1 MAPQAGAMIS
11 TDVNTIASIIQLAVT
26 PVFLLA
32 GVAGILN
39 VLAARLARVVDRARK
54 LESDF
59 PTADRE
65 VQDAE
70 LKELAILDRRM
81 AFCHWAIGFCTAGA
95 LLVCVVVMVLF
106 IADIVALEFAVPV
119 SLLFIAAMLSVIVG
133 LLLFLA
139 EVTVAT
145 RWVRVSEQFLLKRR
159 AIRTS
164 RESVVASQAR
174 IRHEKAIPKD

>member
-1 MAPQAGAMIS
+1 MPAMTETS
-11 TDVNTIASIIQLAVT
+11 VNAVATIIQLAVT

-32 GVAGILN
+32 GVSGILN
-39 VLAARLARVVDRARK
+39 VLAQRLARVVDRARK

-59 PTADRE
+59 PTAERD

-70 LKELAILDRRM
+70 LRELAILDRRM

-95 LLVCVVVMVLF
+95 LLVCLVVMVLF
-106 IADIVALEFAVPV
+106 IADLTALEFAVPV
-119 SLLFIAAMLSVIVG
+119 SLLFIASMLSVTIG

-145 RWVRVSEQFLLKRR
+145 RWVRVSEQFVFRR
-159 AIRTS
+159 RGYRTS
-164 RESVVASQAR
+164 RESVVASKAAR
-174 IRHEKAIPKD
+174 GTSGAPE